1 MWGAGLTWEVVVP
14 SVRFCCEPKSSL
26 KRSLFKRRKNLQFFK
41 RGKKMKMLK
50 QSHTTFVLLFLKVHR
65 KVWKDIIM
73 IFIEPCSH
81 DRHQPFKCIILFNSH
96 QDDATQVKKV
106 GVIFNF
112 LLFSGNLSSY
122 SLTTENSDCFSGAHF
137 RLLFFFLICLPW
149 VLVVACEI

>member
-1 MWGAGLTWEVVVP
+1 
-14 SVRFCCEPKSSL
+14 
-26 KRSLFKRRKNLQFFK
+26 
-41 RGKKMKMLK
+41 MKMLK

-96 QDDATQVKKV
+96 QDDATQVKRV

-137 RLLFFFLICLPW
+137 RLLFFFFNLFALGLSCGMWDLVPGPGIKPVPPVLGAQNLNHWTIREVPW
-149 VLVVACEI
+149 VTL

>member
-1 MWGAGLTWEVVVP
+1 
-14 SVRFCCEPKSSL
+14 
-26 KRSLFKRRKNLQFFK
+26 
-41 RGKKMKMLK
+41 MKMLK

-65 KVWKDIIM
+65 KVWKDLIM

-96 QDDATQVKKV
+96 QDDATQVKRV

-149 VLVVACEI
+149 VLVVACEIQFPDQGSNPCPLFWEHRILTTGPSGKSRGLLCRKKKKMV